1 MNHFE
6 GTIICAVFALPF
18 IAVTICIILM
28 HGLCL
33 PLIPAILMAVTL
45 TAVGLMVFMDE
56 LRDYRNSTE
65 RV

>member
-18 IAVTICIILM
+18 IAATICIIVM

-33 PLIPAILMAVTL
+33 PLIPAILTAVAL
-45 TAVGLMVFMDE
+45 TAAGLIVFMDE
-56 LRDYRNSTE
+56 LRDYRNSTG